1 MRGGEASC
9 VQQIA
14 LLKSFELPSP
24 STQDVWAI
32 REFQRE
38 KESHRKQV
46 CEHRGNSDA
55 ENSPEKARRGVS
67 GRGMGLAWMG
77 HRILPAVRGPL
88 SLQREPPTEGP
99 GHPGPP
105 APILPLADAGFVLF
119 LS

>member
-14 LLKSFELPSP
+14 LRKSLELPSP

-38 KESHRKQV
+38 KENHRKQV
-46 CEHRGNSDA
+46 CEHRSNSDA
-55 ENSPEKARRGVS
+55 ENSPEKARRRVP

-77 HRILPAVRGPL
+77 RRVLPAMPGSL
-88 SLQREPPTEGP
+88 SVQREPPT
-99 GHPGPP
+99 
-105 APILPLADAGFVLF
+105 
-119 LS
+119 